1 MIFKLLYKLTYDK
14 DGNIYPS
21 LQFLFFIAIGFI
33 ILLIGTAV
41 GFGLISAIYGLKTM
55 MAITTLD
62 TTIPHFIDAIWILQ
76 LAGTSLPLLLTPI
89 FFAYVIVKDP
99 ADYIKPSF
107 RISWQLPVLVFGIS
121 LLSFPLIEFLSNLN
135 QKMVLPPFLQWMQTA
150 QDNALKI
157 TNMMLQMKNIWSMI
171 FNIVFIGLL
180 TAIAEEF
187 MFRGCLQT
195 ILQRWTKNTHVAIWL
210 TAFLFSAFHMEF
222 FGFLPRLML
231 GATFGYLVA
240 WSGSIWPAVLA
251 HFINNASDVI
261 VTYLSQHNLISIK
274 ADDAH
279 VFNNTWYIFSLIIF
293 LLLFWVY
300 RSIALKKPVPQ

>member
-1 MIFKLLYKLTYDK
+1 MVNTPYKALENK
-14 DGNIYPS
+14 VNKMHPA
-21 LQFLFFIAIGFI
+21 LQFLVFMGIFAGLWLGGNIIGVGVIMLLYGSSIINAIA
-33 ILLIGTAV
+33 
-41 GFGLISAIYGLKTM
+41 SANATV
-55 MAITTLD
+55 
-62 TTIPHFIDAIWILQ
+62 PHFITALWILQ
-76 LAGTSLPLLLTPI
+76 IISTTLPLFVAAML
-89 FFAYVIVKDP
+89 FAQLVVNDVK
-99 ADYIKPSF
+99 DYIKPTLK
-107 RISWQLPVLVFGIS
+107 ISWLLPVLVVFIS
-121 LLSFPLIEFLSNLN
+121 LASFPLIEYLSNLN
-135 QKMVLPPFLQWMQTA
+135 QKMTLPPFLHWMRAFEDSAEKLT
-150 QDNALKI
+150 NA
-157 TNMMLQMKNIWSMI
+157 MLQMKTIWSMV
-171 FNIVFIGLL
+171 FNVIFIGLL
-180 TAIAEEF
+180 TAIVEEF
-187 MFRGCLQT
+187 MFRGCIQT
-195 ILQRWTKNTHVAIWL
+195 IFKRWTKNTHVAIWI
-210 TAFLFSAFHMEF
+210 TAILFSAFHMEF